1 MRLKILATPTLNQ
14 YCIIIYTQ
22 GKHQNKTTPK
32 QTEHCSKF
40 PNKMAFWYK
49 EEETLLTKIQ
59 RYNLMVLLIV
69 AFAFALGGFLL
80 YRRRK
85 NEPSYSD
92 TAYTVDDLMEEL
104 TTQVKRKKAKK

>member
-1 MRLKILATPTLNQ
+1 
-14 YCIIIYTQ
+14 
-22 GKHQNKTTPK
+22 
-32 QTEHCSKF
+32 
-40 PNKMAFWYK
+40 
-49 EEETLLTKIQ
+49 
-59 RYNLMVLLIV
+59 MVLLIV